1 MSHAK
6 VRIAASA
13 MAVAAT
19 AGILKAV
26 AVIAAVQG
34 PVSMP
39 VVELPRVDVVA
50 ESPHK
55 AARRLASTTNE
66 FDPI

>member
-1 MSHAK
+1 MRHAK
-6 VRIAASA
+6 VRITASA
-13 MAVAAT
+13 LAVAAT

-55 AARRLASTTNE
+55 AERRLASTKNE

>member
-1 MSHAK
+1 MSQAK
-6 VRIAASA
+6 IRIAASA

-34 PVSMP
+34 PGSMP
-39 VVELPRVDVVA
+39 VVEMPRVAIVA
-50 ESPHK
+50 ESPSK
-55 AARRLASTTNE
+55 AASNVAPTTRGG
-66 FDPI
+66 